1 LTSSTSTSSLVR
13 NLIDSI
19 ESHNSNAVLTPLQ
32 LNHNSENNSNHKHQS
47 HSINKYST
55 DTDDAKIIS
64 SRVRSNS
71 SNQES
76 NSTSYIGKN
85 ISSLNGSSDSTTYS
99 IYSTLP
105 FNRNKYNSED
115 FPSSSCSSVYI
126 NNSDVLSN
134 LVKQYGVS
142 KRNALMKWCQERIN
156 EYKGVEIKNFS
167 SSWNDGLAFCALL
180 HSYMPNKLDYE
191 ELKRENNA
199 RKNFQTA
206 FKVAQS
212 IGIEQTLNIQDL
224 LNNER
229 PDWNAVM
236 NYVTLIYKHFNQ
248 QKNSSNSSNDN
259 DGKLINGGGL
269 IKKNS
274 RSSSSSPTS
283 LRNLTS
289 TSSSS
294 VLANNT
300 SNSILSLANSA
311 SNSSTF
317 TSASS
322 SSSSI
327 SKTVC

>member
-1 LTSSTSTSSLVR
+1 M
-13 NLIDSI
+13 
-19 ESHNSNAVLTPLQ
+19 LTPLQ
-32 LNHNSENNSNHKHQS
+32 LNHNSDNNSKHQS
-47 HSINKYST
+47 HSVNKYST

-76 NSTSYIGKN
+76 SSTSYIGKN
-85 ISSLNGSSDSTTYS
+85 ISSLNGSSDSTSYS

-236 NYVTLIYKHFNQ
+236 NYVTSIYKHFNQ
-248 QKNSSNSSNDN
+248 QKISNNSNGNDN
-259 DGKLINGGGL
+259 KLINGGGL

-274 RSSSSSPTS
+274 RSSSTSPTS

-327 SKTVC
+327 SKTTC